1 MPDSIIIA
9 VVMLTVG
16 MLWGYMLQPLAKRQK
31 VRQVVAEPEPEAT
44 GATVAEIVQFKQAG
58 RQKGGKRR

>member
-1 MPDSIIIA
+1 MADSIIIA
-9 VVMLTVG
+9 VVCLVLGAVVG
-16 MLWGYMLQPLAKRQK
+16 FASQPRVDKPH
-31 VRQVVAEPEPEAT
+31 VRQVATPEPV